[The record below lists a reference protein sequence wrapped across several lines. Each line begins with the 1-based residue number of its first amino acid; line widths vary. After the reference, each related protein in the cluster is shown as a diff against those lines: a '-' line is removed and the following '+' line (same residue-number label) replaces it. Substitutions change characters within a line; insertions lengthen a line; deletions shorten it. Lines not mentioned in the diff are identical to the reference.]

1 MVSVEPNVSCIHLGR
16 VLSASASSCALSS
29 RPVASGENGVLHPFE
44 ARGLTHPD
52 RNTQNERRATQSN
65 TRQRTQGKQNQRSRN
80 NTSKPKTNTADP
92 EHYSKPPTTE
102 NRNLRTNRKPLPSKP
117 PPKAYLNH
125 TVQAN
130 QTCQGPPWILPVT
143 PVSTGR
149 VQATS
154 KHLTAS
160 LRVECVPGT
169 QPHKRDLAQ
178 KTFSRI
184 LNRNTLHLLAF
195 SIRRNF
201 IKIASK
207 YFRFWVKYA
216 PLSTSTVL

>member
-1 MVSVEPNVSCIHLGR
+1 MLSGVGR
-16 VLSASASSCALSS
+16 AVCTVL
-29 RPVASGENGVLHPFE
+29 
-44 ARGLTHPD
+44 LTHPD

-92 EHYSKPPTTE
+92 KHYSKPPTTE

-169 QPHKRDLAQ
+169 QPHKPVRPTAG
-178 KTFSRI
+178 RAR
-184 LNRNTLHLLAF
+184 RNPSTLGSDRAADARA
-195 SIRRNF
+195 IRRSRCAESQP
-201 IKIASK
+201 IPW
-207 YFRFWVKYA
+207 Y
-216 PLSTSTVL
+216 

>member
-1 MVSVEPNVSCIHLGR
+1 MPALTRQLSARSHLGNRR
-16 VLSASASSCALSS
+16 VCHSSATTGTSTL
-29 RPVASGENGVLHPFE
+29 PVL
-44 ARGLTHPD
+44 LTHPD

-117 PPKAYLNH
+117 TPKAYLNH

-169 QPHKRDLAQ
+169 QPHKPVRPTAG
-178 KTFSRI
+178 RAR
-184 LNRNTLHLLAF
+184 RNPSTLGSDRAADARA
-195 SIRRNF
+195 IRRSRCAESQPNQPAEVADVRRLAPP
-201 IKIASK
+201 AS
-207 YFRFWVKYA
+207 
-216 PLSTSTVL
+216 LH